1 MEWTNFRNYNHF
13 ALLLEMFQHVLAPSL
28 AYTAL
33 AQSQLR
39 SLLALHLKT
48 FATCGFLGAPYGFTV
63 CDFGQVIHFVQ
74 IATP

>member
-1 MEWTNFRNYNHF
+1 
-13 ALLLEMFQHVLAPSL
+13 MFQHVLEPSL
-28 AYTAL
+28 AYTTLSDTAL
-33 AQSQLR
+33 AQSQLW
-39 SLLALHLKT
+39 SLLVLHLKT